1 MYYTQSTDRFNTIAH
16 KLMIIFGITMCIFG
30 LIGNLL
36 NICVFTIWSR
46 SRKKSNRYN
55 HSNRTSN
62 SSLYLLASSF
72 ANLMIITYPLLTRIL
87 FDGYQYRV
95 TETNVFI
102 LCKLR
107 YYILHTFDLISL
119 TCICM
124 ATFDRYL
131 LSSRKVRLRQ
141 MSTRRQRTK
150 LIILFIIVLIGSH
163 SIPLIIYY
171 DVSTNGQCIIF
182 SIQYSYY
189 YLYVFQISLH
199 GTIPIIFLS
208 IFGLLTFKQLK
219 IITKHNPYNNLN
231 SDRQL
236 ARMLLLM
243 SIAIILSSI
252 PNCIEQIYDVLF
264 GGNSYEHSSKFFL
277 YHVISSILFYTSPVT
292 SFYIFYISTPNFRN
306 QIRNLIVNNRHT
318 DYIVH
323 DSIQSRSITLF
334 PSK

>member
-1 MYYTQSTDRFNTIAH
+1 MYYAQTIDRFNTIAH
-16 KLMIIFGITMCIFG
+16 KIMIIFGIIMCIFG
-30 LIGNLL
+30 LIGNFL
-36 NICVFTIWSR
+36 NICVFAIWSR

-55 HSNRTSN
+55 NCNRTSN
-62 SSLYLLASSF
+62 SSLYLFASSF
-72 ANLMIITYPLLTRIL
+72 ANLIIIIYPLFTRIL

-95 TETNVFI
+95 TKTNVII

-141 MSTRRQRTK
+141 MSTERQRTK
-150 LIILFIIVLIGSH
+150 LIILFIIILVGSH

-171 DVSTNGQCIIF
+171 NVSNIGQCIIV
-182 SIQYSYY
+182 SVRYSYY

-199 GTIPIIFLS
+199 GIIPISFLS
-208 IFGLLTFKQLK
+208 IFGLLTFRQLR
-219 IITKHNPYNNLN
+219 IITKHNPSNHLN
-231 SDRQL
+231 GDRQL

-252 PNCIEQIYDVLF
+252 PNCIEQIYDVLVADD
-264 GGNSYEHSSKFFL
+264 NYEYSSKFFL
-277 YHVISSILFYTSPVT
+277 YHVISSILYYTNPVT
-292 SFYIFYISTPNFRN
+292 SFYVFYISTPNFRI
-306 QIRNLIVNNRHT
+306 QVRNLVVNNRHT
-318 DYIVH
+318 DYIIRN
-323 DSIQSRSITLF
+323 STFSRSTTQ
-334 PSK
+334 S